1 MRIRE
6 VPVEEQ
12 IQWVLIYV
20 QRESID
26 IWKKNVLEF
35 RELEFSLVG
44 DFLAELRKEFG
55 KEDNKLAK
63 VAELRKIEQELRTM
77 EKFMQ
82 EFQKVARESGYKGKH
97 LNKEFKIVLS
107 GKSLW
112 KWNDLLN
119 VLNNNI
125 NM

>member
-1 MRIRE
+1 
-6 VPVEEQ
+6 
-12 IQWVLIYV
+12 
-20 QRESID
+20 
-26 IWKKNVLEF
+26 LEF

-82 EFQKVARESGYKGKH
+82 EF
-97 LNKEFKIVLS
+97 
-107 GKSLW
+107 
-112 KWNDLLN
+112 
-119 VLNNNI
+119 
-125 NM
+125 